1 MPILMKRLD
10 GTQTPYKNSE
20 YIPAYLFLPAA
31 ILDRCPQELQLPRTV
46 ASYFHD
52 WNVIS
57 TVESNLFI
65 ELIMDGFAHLV
76 WPYLGVSGYM
86 ENYSGYDPVY
96 IIAHS
101 PAFWVQTLQ
110 DEGII
115 PKVEDLMRYGQGEIM
130 GLLPEAEVSAC
141 FEQIFP
147 LAMDRYRLFDV
158 IEAVKEMRCPE
169 DYDYRRSHA
178 RTDFIRKWY
187 HTRTKHAEFSLDA
200 WNEKRWRQYETQG
213 IDIPDTCQDMEGAAI
228 TQADAE
234 RFLAELPEKDR
245 QILQL
250 RLEGYTLEEIAE
262 RLGYKNHSGVLKRI
276 RKIGEAYQQFANVD
290 LGFDE
295 PNGA

>member
-1 MPILMKRLD
+1 MPIRLKRPD
-10 GTQTPYKNSE
+10 GSVTPYKNAE

-57 TVESNLFI
+57 TVESDLFI
-65 ELIMDGFAHLV
+65 ELIMDGFAHIV

-115 PKVEDLMRYGQGEIM
+115 PKVEDLMRSGQGEIM

-169 DYDYRRSHA
+169 DYDFRRSHA

-213 IDIPDTCQDMEGAAI
+213 IDIPDTCQDMEGADI
-228 TQADAE
+228 TQADEE

-245 QILQL
+245 QILQM
-250 RLEGYTLEEIAE
+250 RLEGYTLEKIAE

-276 RKIGEAYQQFANVD
+276 RKIGETYQQYANVD

>member
-31 ILDRCPQELQLPRTV
+31 ILDRCPQEPHLPRTV

-57 TVESNLFI
+57 VVESDLFT
-65 ELIMDGFAHLV
+65 ELIIDGYAYLV
-76 WPYLGVSGYM
+76 WPYLGVPGYM
-86 ENYSGYDPVY
+86 ENYSGFDPVY

-101 PAFWVQTLQ
+101 PAFWVQALQ
-110 DEGII
+110 DEGVI
-115 PKVEDLMRYGQGEIM
+115 PMVEDLMRSGQSEIM
-130 GLLPEAEVSAC
+130 WCPSEAEVSYYL
-141 FEQIFP
+141 EQIIP
-147 LAMDRYRLFDV
+147 IAMERYGLYDV
-158 IEAVKEMRCPE
+158 IETAKEMRCPE
-169 DYDYRRSHA
+169 DYDFRRSHA

-213 IDIPDTCQDMEGAAI
+213 IDIPDTGQDMEGAAI

-234 RFLAELPEKDR
+234 RFMADLPEKDR
-245 QILQL
+245 QILRL
-250 RLEGYTLEEIAE
+250 RLEGYTLEEIAG

-276 RKIGEAYQQFANVD
+276 RKIGEAYQQYANVD

-295 PNGA
+295 QNGA